1 MHTPTRAEIQ
11 QQLSAVSCHTVS
23 TTFGRDTAAGQGVAP
38 LAVVTVTFSPGKHL
52 AGLVDTLS
60 SASVCETRLICADN
74 GSTDGVPQAM
84 AARREDVEFMPTG
97 GNIGY
102 GAAINAA
109 ARHLAVAREAGEIDG
124 EYFLIVNPDVEFS
137 PGSLDRL
144 LECAREHPRAGA
156 VGPRIE
162 ELDGSA
168 YPSAREVPT
177 LVTGIGHAVL
187 YPVWP
192 GNPFSKAYKAGENLT
207 TVRPAGWLSGSCLL
221 VRWDAFDAIGGF
233 DERYFMYFEDIDFG
247 DRLSRAGWD
256 NIFCPDSVIFH
267 DQGHSAKKHSRVTVP
282 AHHDSAYR
290 FQADRHPH
298 TWQAPIRAALWLGL
312 KGRAVLAGLWGSA

>member
-1 MHTPTRAEIQ
+1 MHDPARAGIQ
-11 QQLSAVSCHTVS
+11 QRGTAVSCHTVS
-23 TTFGRDTAAGQGVAP
+23 TTFGRDSAAAGNDAP

-52 AGLVDTLS
+52 AGLVDTLGG
-60 SASVCETRLICADN
+60 ATARDTLLICADN

-84 AARREDVEFMPTG
+84 AARRGDVEFMPTG

-109 ARHLAVAREAGEIDG
+109 ARHLAAARRAGEIDG

-137 PGSLDRL
+137 PGSLDAL
-144 LECAREHPRAGA
+144 LNCAADHPRAGA

-162 ELDGSA
+162 ELDGTA

-192 GNPFSKAYKAGENLT
+192 GNPFSKAYKAGENLA

-221 VRWDAFDAIGGF
+221 VRWDAFGAIGGF

-298 TWQAPIRAALWLGL
+298 LWQAPIRAALWLGL
-312 KGRAVLAGLWGSA
+312 KTRAVIARACG